1 LESDTKL
8 SLPTYFPTAE
18 EAENAAYK
26 AAPPATPEFK
36 RFFGASKAKEEG
48 RAQPM
53 FHASMED
60 FNIFRENRPIFI
72 SPDAGFAEDFIK
84 RRMAESGSLSY
95 LSEGAVKKKTA
106 KIYPLWVR
114 AETPF
119 DYDNKMHI
127 QRVVDYLQANN
138 QVSGGRIQMGGLG
151 LMTPEDIAKGL
162 SQGKWTVIEDGK
174 TQEALKALGFDSF
187 YTSEGGAK
195 NLAVFKANQVKSI
208 TGNIGEFGENKS
220 IKYSLPV
227 IPAAAAARRDET
239 TQAREH
245 KGFIERILDAFAPES
260 MSNLRASFIHRYN
273 QLGVYDRMLAE
284 KMGGQVL
291 LADMSAEAAANM
303 SDLSASVTYAAF
315 GIGNRKGGVPRYK
328 NGATIV
334 DTSVKGPL
342 EIHAPLAQFNDPTAY
357 QDYQYWA
364 GVKRGSR
371 FMADGREKNFDIK
384 DIALAE
390 EVRKAYMN
398 KGVNFIEIQKE
409 MNTFNDG
416 LVDYMMATGVLAPE
430 RAAEFKKHMDY
441 IPFYRQLNGEDTVG
455 PKIFNSI
462 SGVKP
467 PKKLKGSEAPLTD
480 YLESIVQ
487 NTQAAIN
494 AGMKNMAAQRA
505 INVAIQLG
513 PISGAQR
520 LNTVSS
526 APDTVQVLEKGKQ
539 VSYRVGD
546 PLFINAVKSLNMA
559 EIPFLGLFSAP
570 SNLLRNLVTKDP
582 GFMLAN
588 LARDSLS
595 AWVTSGTNITP
606 IIGTAAN
613 FAKAL
618 GNKHPSLHALY
629 NAGILGGYEFSS
641 GVIKSGEVLEKD
653 LNKKYGSAGAAA
665 PLKVFKG
672 VWDALE
678 HGTEASDAATRM
690 AVYERVLAETGNET
704 EALYRALEVM
714 NFNRKGS
721 SPVVRI
727 LTAAI
732 PFLNAR
738 VQGLDVFYRTAM
750 GQNVSAN
757 AKEMQKAFFVR
768 GATLMALSAAYFLA
782 VSDDDEWKKQEQET
796 KDNYWIAPGI
806 GKFPTPFEVGFLFKT
821 VPERF
826 MALTFKDDTSQDFKD
841 SMIRGLSNTLA
852 FNPMPQIAKPIY
864 EYNANYNFFTGRP
877 IVGQGMEGLETQYQ
891 VGPNTTK
898 TAEALGKALGM
909 SPMKLDQL
917 ISSYTGTMGM
927 YAMTAIDAVLDS
939 QNNSPHAS
947 KRFEQLPI
955 IKRFASDPEARGN
968 ITQYYELKKAVD
980 AAVQTEN
987 MLLKSGKPEEFAS
1000 FMEKNAGLLAT
1011 KQYVANVE
1019 HSMKQMREM
1028 RKMVQGA
1035 EMSADEKR
1043 DTLTAIG
1050 QAENNLNANIQT
1062 IKKMVSEF

>member
-1 LESDTKL
+1 
-8 SLPTYFPTAE
+8 
-18 EAENAAYK
+18 
-26 AAPPATPEFK
+26 
-36 RFFGASKAKEEG
+36 
-48 RAQPM
+48 M

-72 SPDAGFAEDFIK
+72 SPDASFAEDFIK
-84 RRMAESGSLSY
+84 RRISESGSLSY
-95 LSEGAVKKKTA
+95 LSEVKDKSA

-119 DYDNKMHI
+119 DYENKAHVQQI
-127 QRVVDYLQANN
+127 VNYLQTNYAGW
-138 QVSGGRIQMGGLG
+138 VADLG
-151 LMTPEDIAKGL
+151 VKDLVKDLNA
-162 SQGKWTVIEDGK
+162 GKWTVVENSR
-174 TQEALKALGFDSF
+174 TQEALKTLGFDSF
-187 YTSEGGAK
+187 YTAEGGAK

-208 TGNIGEFGENKS
+208 TGNLGSFDEGGDIR
-220 IKYSLPV
+220 YSLPV
-227 IPAAAAARRDET
+227 FSAADEARVNET
-239 TQAREH
+239 AQVREH
-245 KGFIERILDAFAPES
+245 KGVISRILDAFAPES
-260 MSNLRASFIHRYN
+260 LADLRASFIHRYN
-273 QLGVYDRMLAE
+273 QFGVYDRLLAE
-284 KMGGQVL
+284 KMGGKVL

-328 NGATIV
+328 NGATII

-342 EIHAPLAQFNDPTAY
+342 EIISPLAQFSDPKAY
-357 QDYQYWA
+357 QHYQFWA

-371 FMADGREKNFDIK
+371 FLATGVEENYETS

-390 EVRKAYMN
+390 KYRKAYMD
-398 KGVNFIEIQKE
+398 KGVNFITIQEE

-416 LVDYMMATGVLAPE
+416 LVDYMVTTGVLSKGK
-430 RAAEFKKHMDY
+430 AAEFKRHMDY

-467 PKKLKGSEAPLTD
+467 PKKIKHSEAPLTD

-505 INVAIQLG
+505 ISVAMQLG
-513 PISGAQR
+513 PIAGAQK
-520 LNTVSS
+520 LTAVNG
-526 APDTVQVLEKGKQ
+526 APDCVTVLENGEA
-539 VSYRVGD
+539 VSYRVAD
-546 PLFINAVKSLNMA
+546 QLFINAMKSLNMVDM
-559 EIPFLGLFSAP
+559 PWLGIFSGP
-570 SNLLRNLVTKDP
+570 SNVLRNLVTKDP

-595 AWVTSGTNITP
+595 AWVTSGTNMTP

-613 FAKAL
+613 FVAAL
-618 GNKHPSLHALY
+618 GGKSPIYHALL

-641 GVIKSGEVLEKD
+641 GVMRSAESFQKD
-653 LNKKYGSAGAAA
+653 LNKKYGSNKGAL
-665 PLKVFKG
+665 PLRAFKG
-672 VWDALE
+672 VWEALE

-721 SPVVRI
+721 SPIARI

-738 VQGLDVFYRTAM
+738 IQGLDVFYRTAM

-757 AKEMQKAFFVR
+757 AKEMQRAFFVR

-796 KDNYWIAPGI
+796 KDNYWIFPGV

-821 VPERF
+821 VPERL

-841 SMIRGLSNTLA
+841 SMIRGLGNTLA
-852 FNPMPQIAKPIY
+852 FNPIPQIAKPFV
-864 EYNANYNFFTGRP
+864 EYSANYNFFTGRP
-877 IVGQGMEGLETQYQ
+877 IVGQGMEGLEPQYQ
-891 VGPNTTK
+891 VGPNTTHSM
-898 TAEALGKALGM
+898 EWLGKQLGL
-909 SPMKLDQL
+909 SPIKLEQL
-917 ISSYTGTMGM
+917 YNSYTGTMGM
-927 YAMTAIDAVLDS
+927 YALTAIDSVLDM
-939 QNNSPHAS
+939 QGNSPHAS

-955 IKRFASDPEARGN
+955 IKRFAADPEARGN
-968 ITQYYELKKAVD
+968 ITQFYELKKAVD

-987 MLLKSGKPEEFAS
+987 LLLKAGKPEEFME
-1000 FMEKNAGLLAT
+1000 FMEKNKGLLAI
-1011 KQYVANVE
+1011 KPYVANIE
-1019 HSMKQMREM
+1019 KSMKQMRET

-1035 EMSADEKR
+1035 EMSGDEKR
-1043 DTLTAIG
+1043 DTLTSVG
-1050 QAENNLNANIQT
+1050 QMENNLTTNIQT
-1062 IKKMVSEF
+1062 VKKMISEF